1 MLKQA
6 FEERKRK
13 VLDKTIQSKSIK
25 IYLRNFI
32 LIDSQSNMELFC
44 NTKLVG
50 NIYKA
55 KKKMRLQSNGGKV
68 LITNRIQVASYKPHV
83 WFYQKDITTLITLK
97 IIIKQY
103 HFACNSWDEMFI
115 VHREEHGNHNMHFI
129 MHDSSLH
136 YYDPEDED
144 FVFLTHS
151 QSTSKVT
158 ERDISRLLNK
168 QGNFMLILVTH
179 KLKTT
184 SGSYREIK

>member
-1 MLKQA
+1 
-6 FEERKRK
+6 
-13 VLDKTIQSKSIK
+13 
-25 IYLRNFI
+25 
-32 LIDSQSNMELFC
+32 
-44 NTKLVG
+44 
-50 NIYKA
+50 
-55 KKKMRLQSNGGKV
+55 
-68 LITNRIQVASYKPHV
+68 
-83 WFYQKDITTLITLK
+83 
-97 IIIKQY
+97 
-103 HFACNSWDEMFI
+103 
-115 VHREEHGNHNMHFI
+115 MHFI